1 MIYEEVTI
9 EESGIEIIDGDRGK
23 NYPKKNELL
32 PTGYCVFLNTKNIV
46 DDRFVFSEVEFIDE
60 KKDSLLRK
68 GKLQR
73 GDFVITTRGT
83 VGNVAYY
90 SNAVPYE
97 RIRINSGMVIVRN
110 NNVFDPRF
118 LYLLLKSPYVKSQFT
133 YYSSGSAQP
142 QLPIRDLKKVK
153 LIKPNRKIQ
162 EKIADI
168 LGSLDDKIE
177 LNRRMN
183 ETLEQMAMVLYKHWF
198 VDFGPFEQDN
208 EDLPDGWKWRTL
220 KDIAYLHKQQV
231 DPSELEEKC
240 PYIGLEHMP
249 KGSISLEEWGDSSS
263 VISQKLRFQKGD
275 ILFGKLRPYF
285 KKVGVAPI
293 DGVCS
298 TDIYVLRPAREEYF
312 GMLLGQVIQDSFI
325 DFCTSSS
332 SGTRMPRCDWN
343 EMGKYPVPMAPVNVI
358 QEFNDKIRGFVDQII
373 ANIHENKCLI
383 ETRDYLLPR
392 LLSGEI
398 EVREAEEQVEEVLAN
413 A

>member
-9 EESGIEIIDGDRGK
+9 EDSGIEIIDGDRGK

-153 LIKPNRKIQ
+153 LIKPKRKIQ

-183 ETLEQMAMVLYKHWF
+183 ETLEQMAMALYKHWF
-198 VDFGPFEQDN
+198 GEGEQEVKFSEIIEINPAVHIKKGAPVPFVDMKALPTTSMSVQREDIVKKPF
-208 EDLPDGWKWRTL
+208 T
-220 KDIAYLHKQQV
+220 
-231 DPSELEEKC
+231 S
-240 PYIGLEHMP
+240 
-249 KGSISLEEWGDSSS
+249 GS
-263 VISQKLRFQKGD
+263 RFMKND
-275 ILFGKLRPYF
+275 ILFARITPCLENGKT
-285 KKVGVAPI
+285 A
-293 DGVCS
+293 
-298 TDIYVLRPAREEYF
+298 
-312 GMLLGQVIQDSFI
+312 
-325 DFCTSSS
+325 
-332 SGTRMPRCDWN
+332 
-343 EMGKYPVPMAPVNVI
+343 
-358 QEFNDKIRGFVDQII
+358 FVDFLKDSETGFGSTEFLVFRAKHGCCPQFVYCLARDEQFRQYAIKSMVGWTSV
-373 ANIHENKCLI
+373 NRLDTWNRENYA
-383 ETRDYLLPR
+383 T
-392 LLSGEI
+392 
-398 EVREAEEQVEEVLAN
+398 
-413 A
+413 